1 METNAERRRKKLE
14 TFCNE
19 RGLKAV
25 ADAAGLNWQYIDQA
39 IKKTLLPAKKDGTR
53 GYRKMSDEAFEKI
66 EDAFEL
72 GRGWFDG
79 INTKNQST
87 YPAPPATAPSLADTL
102 AQLGQVI
109 AASDKL
115 TRAQI
120 KPILDQLLETP
131 EQAAELGQRLQATIA
146 IQQSPAPTP
155 ATPVADKVLAA
166 KPITRTVDFMK
177 KAAKEK

>member
-25 ADAAGLNWQYIDQA
+25 AEAAGLNWQYIDQA

-66 EDAFEL
+66 EDAFKL

-79 INTKNQST
+79 MGDKTPSA
-87 YPAPPATAPSLADTL
+87 APPPAAASLAETL
-102 AQLGQVI
+102 IQLGQVI

-131 EQAAELGQRLQATIA
+131 EQAAELGARLQATIA
-146 IQQSPAPTP
+146 MQQGRPTP
-155 ATPVADKVLAA
+155 LLPGVETKD
-166 KPITRTVDFMK
+166 IIK
-177 KAAKEK
+177 KKIPS